1 MAAVLYSSTN
11 LWNNKTDSDF
21 AFLLGAGKPNMSSE
35 NHLLRSAL
43 GDKNAM
49 EELLLKDRAF
59 DAAAEGITIADAL
72 AKDRPLIYINE
83 GFSRLTGY
91 SVEETLGSNCRFL
104 QGPKTDPDAV
114 REIRKAIEEDRNCEV
129 ELINYRKDGTPFWN
143 RLSITPIQ
151 DSSGK
156 TTHLIG
162 IQSDVSRRRQAEKN
176 LIDSNSSLA
185 AANLRM
191 KNELMAAAKI
201 QQALLPTAIPQLND
215 IQVAWAF
222 RPCDELAGDI
232 LDVLTMEND
241 RFAFYLLDVCGH
253 GVAAALLSTTLSC
266 WLSRMPLEL
275 RQNPVAVVDQ
285 LNQSFQ
291 MEGDF
296 SQFFTCCYAVLN
308 PNNQTL
314 QFVSAGHPSPILIR
328 NNEAIEIKSSGFPVG
343 IVPDPNYHL
352 QEISY
357 QYGDRI
363 YLYSDGAIEQA
374 DANGKMF
381 GMKRL
386 MTELTRHRAITLQ
399 ASIDE
404 TMQTVLQT
412 TVNNKNDDDVSILG
426 IQIGKDNY

>member
-1 MAAVLYSSTN
+1 
-11 LWNNKTDSDF
+11 
-21 AFLLGAGKPNMSSE
+21 MSHE
-35 NHLLRSAL
+35 NQPLRSAL
-43 GDKNAM
+43 SDKNVM
-49 EELLLKDRAF
+49 EQLLLKDRAF

-72 AKDRPLIYINE
+72 AEDRPLIYINE

-104 QGPKTDPDAV
+104 QGPDTDPDAV
-114 REIRKAIEEDRNCEV
+114 REIRNAIEEDRSCEV
-129 ELINYRKDGTPFWN
+129 ELINYHKDGTPFWN
-143 RLSITPIQ
+143 RLSITPIR

-162 IQSDVSRRRQAEKN
+162 VQSDVSRRRRAEQD
-176 LIDSNSSLA
+176 LIESNTSLA

-201 QQALLPTAIPQLND
+201 QQALLPTSIPQLAD

-232 LDVLTMEND
+232 LDVLTMKDNQ
-241 RFAFYLLDVCGH
+241 FAFYLLDVCGH

-275 RQNPVAVVDQ
+275 RQNPVAAVEQ

-291 MEGDF
+291 MTRDF

-308 PNNQTL
+308 PSKKTL
-314 QFVSAGHPSPILIR
+314 QFVSAGHPPPILVR
-328 NNEAIEIKSSGFPVG
+328 NNEVIEIKSSGFPVG
-343 IVPDPNYHL
+343 IVSDPNYHL

-357 QYGDRI
+357 QHGDRI

-374 DANGKMF
+374 GTNGEMF

-386 MTELTRHRAITLQ
+386 MKELRSHRAISLQ
-399 ASIDE
+399 ASIDK
-404 TMQTVLQT
+404 TLKTVLQT
-412 TVNNKNDDDVSILG
+412 AGHNKNDDDISILG
-426 IQIGKDNY
+426 IQIGTDNC

>member
-1 MAAVLYSSTN
+1 M
-11 LWNNKTDSDF
+11 
-21 AFLLGAGKPNMSSE
+21 PPE
-35 NHLLRSAL
+35 NHPLRSAL
-43 GDKNAM
+43 SDKNVM
-49 EELLLKDRAF
+49 EQLLLKDRAF

-72 AKDRPLIYINE
+72 AEDRPLIYINE

-114 REIRKAIEEDRNCEV
+114 RAIRNAIEEDRNCEV

-143 RLSITPIQ
+143 RLSITPIR
-151 DSSGK
+151 DSSGR

-162 IQSDVSRRRQAEKN
+162 VQSDVSRRRRAEQN
-176 LIDSNSSLA
+176 LIESNASLA

-201 QQALLPTAIPQLND
+201 QQALLPTSIPQLDD

-232 LDVLTMEND
+232 LDVLTMKNNQ
-241 RFAFYLLDVCGH
+241 FAFYLLDVCGH

-275 RQNPVAVVDQ
+275 RQNPVAAVEQ

-291 MEGDF
+291 MNRDF
-296 SQFFTCCYAVLN
+296 SKFFTCCYAVLN

-314 QFVSAGHPSPILIR
+314 QFVSAGHPAPILVR
-328 NNEAIEIKSSGFPVG
+328 NNEAIEIKSTGFPVG

-357 QYGDRI
+357 QHGDRI

-374 DANGKMF
+374 DTNGEMF

-386 MTELTRHRAITLQ
+386 MAELIRHRAITLQ

-404 TMQTVLQT
+404 TMQAVLQT
-412 TVNNKNDDDVSILG
+412 ASNNKNDDDVSILG
-426 IQIGKDNY
+426 IQIGKDSC